1 MPKIS
6 GAKLLGVQV
15 PVPPLHEQRRIA
27 ALLDK
32 ADAIRRRRQQAI
44 RLADDLLRSVFLDM
58 FGDPVTNHRRWPGS
72 LLGHVSDIQGGL
84 QVTAA
89 RQGRPLE
96 VPYLRVANVYRDR
109 LDLSE
114 VKTLRVT
121 DQELTRAA
129 LKSGDL
135 LVVEGHGNPEEIGR
149 CAVWRGAVARCVHQN
164 HLIRVRVHSGIEPV
178 FVSAY
183 LNSAAGRRQMTR
195 FGKTTSGLNT
205 ISTANVA
212 AVRVLVPPV
221 EVQRRYVAF
230 AGLLATLVGRL
241 EASQRLAEE
250 NLKALAQGVFGTER
264 QPT

>member
-1 MPKIS
+1 
-6 GAKLLGVQV
+6 
-15 PVPPLHEQRRIA
+15 
-27 ALLDK
+27 
-32 ADAIRRRRQQAI
+32 
-44 RLADDLLRSVFLDM
+44 
-58 FGDPVTNHRRWPGS
+58 
-72 LLGHVSDIQGGL
+72 
-84 QVTAA
+84 
-89 RQGRPLE
+89 LE

-121 DQELTRAA
+121 DQELTRAT

-149 CAVWRGAVARCVHQN
+149 CAVWSGLVARCVHQN

-178 FVSAY
+178 FMSAF

-230 AGLLATLVGRL
+230 AAFLANLVRRL
-241 EASQRLAEE
+241 ETSQRLAEE
-250 NLKALAQGVFGTER
+250 NLKALAQGAFGT
-264 QPT
+264 